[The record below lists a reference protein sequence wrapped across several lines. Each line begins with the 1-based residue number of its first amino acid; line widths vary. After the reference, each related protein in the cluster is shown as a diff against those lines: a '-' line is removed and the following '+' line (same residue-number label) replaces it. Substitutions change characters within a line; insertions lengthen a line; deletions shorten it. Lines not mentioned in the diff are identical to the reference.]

1 MRRLTRQATWLCL
14 VLLAAPGISA
24 RAGTPEEEA
33 RPFATFCAAI
43 HTRMEGNDAEALK
56 LFKAA
61 LGLDPHSAHI
71 HIHLAQLYESG
82 PEDHNKARAHY
93 QAALEIDP
101 NDFRASYGIAR
112 GLLRQRKY
120 EEARDLIREAVDRP
134 EATLP
139 PEILGDA
146 FRELA
151 TRAHALGRLEE
162 AAEFYEKAARRTRR
176 PAYVLLCLGRVYR
189 QMDKPEQAVESL
201 RRVLRY
207 APYFAHTHREIS
219 DTFRQMGEW
228 AAAFDEF
235 IAYMDHRHGP
245 GRQMRLLR
253 EASQLAINARKLEAA
268 RELQQELL
276 DRLLVT
282 YSPDNASAH
291 QCKDIANIL
300 RQMGRHERAVPY
312 LEKAVQTAEAGLKP
326 PLQMELAEL
335 YEELGRTEDAVRTL
349 GRAIEAVEPAAS
361 VRYRTRKSALLEAAG
376 EHERAHDAL
385 QKILD
390 IPGQEAA
397 GHDHIGRFHGRR
409 DATSEAIRHLTEAV
423 RLAEPNESGRY
434 RINLSRALAHA
445 DRTEEAEEVLVE
457 ARHLLPDDPAVN
469 NALGWFYAER
479 GIKLA
484 EARRLAEKALAVE
497 PRNPYF
503 LDTLGWVHFRLG
515 ENRTA
520 LDKLRRAAA
529 LTNDST
535 IHEHVGDV
543 YKAIGQQDKA
553 RQHWLRAL
561 EIDPDRDSVRRKLD
575 DIED

>member
-1 MRRLTRQATWLCL
+1 MRRLTRQAAWLCL
-14 VLLAAPGISA
+14 VLLAAPAASA

-33 RPFATFCAAI
+33 RPFATFCTAI
-43 HTRMEGNDAEALK
+43 HTRMEGNEAEALR
-56 LFKAA
+56 LLEAA
-61 LGLDPHSAHI
+61 LELDPYSAHI
-71 HIHLAQLYESG
+71 HIHLGRLYESG
-82 PEDHNKARAHY
+82 MEDHDKARSHF
-93 QAALEIDP
+93 QAALEIAP
-101 NDFRASYGIAR
+101 GDFRASYGIAR
-112 GLLRQRKY
+112 WLLRQRKY
-120 EEARDLIREAVDRP
+120 EEARDLILEAVDRP
-134 EATLP
+134 QAILP
-139 PEILGDA
+139 PETLGDA

-151 TRAHALGRLEE
+151 TRAHALGRLDE
-162 AAEFYEKAARRTRR
+162 AAEFYEQAARRTRR

-189 QMDKPEQAVESL
+189 QMDKPEQAVDSF
-201 RRVLRY
+201 RQVLRY

-228 AAAFDEF
+228 APAFDEF

-245 GRQMRLLR
+245 GRQMRLIR
-253 EASQLAINARKLEAA
+253 EASQLAINARKLDEA

-276 DRLLVT
+276 DQLLVT
-282 YSPDNASAH
+282 YSPNNASAH
-291 QCKDIANIL
+291 QCKDIAHIL

-312 LEKAVQTAEAGLKP
+312 LEKAVQSADADLKP

-349 GRAIEAVEPAAS
+349 DRAIEAIEPAGS
-361 VRYRTRKSALLEAAG
+361 VRYRAQKSAILEAAG
-376 EHERAHDAL
+376 EHERALDAL
-385 QKILD
+385 LDILD
-390 IPGQEAA
+390 IPGQEAV

-423 RLAEPNESGRY
+423 RLAEPVESGRY
-434 RINLSRALAHA
+434 RIHLSRALAHA
-445 DRTEEAEEVLVE
+445 DQAEEAEEVLVE
-457 ARHLLPDDPAVN
+457 ARRILPDDPAVN

-503 LDTLGWVHFRLG
+503 MDTLGWIHFRLG
-515 ENRTA
+515 ENQRA

-529 LTNDST
+529 MTDDST

-553 RQHWLRAL
+553 RRYWLRAL
-561 EIDPDRDSVRRKLD
+561 EIDPDRESVRRKLD